1 MIEDV
6 YGGRWNEISSFEF
19 VHRTGL
25 RIGSLSLNS
34 SGIEWYKLP
43 AMVIL
48 SAASFW
54 LMETMFAL

>member
-1 MIEDV
+1 MLDV
-6 YGGRWNEISSFEF
+6 IGGRWNEISSFEF
-19 VHRTGL
+19 VHKTGF
-25 RIGSLSLNS
+25 ITGSVSLKS

-54 LMETMFAL
+54 LIETMFAL